1 LVPNAHAMWIVFAH
15 VATIFVGFAL
25 TLGVG
30 VLLSQIIQS
39 GDVRAIRTA
48 VRVAIPTQTAG
59 GILILVAAII
69 GVVAAIK
76 LGFDLQARWISIS
89 MILVVILLLDGIGRR
104 GPHLR
109 RMAKAAKDSPDDA
122 PSPELRALMSN
133 RFEGLSNAISGLV
146 WLSLLVLM
154 TVKP

>member
-1 LVPNAHAMWIVFAH
+1 MWIVFAH

-25 TLGVG
+25 TLGAG
-30 VLLSQIIQS
+30 VLLTQIVQS

-59 GILILVAAII
+59 GILIFAAALI
-69 GVVAAIK
+69 GVLAAVK
-76 LGFDLQARWISIS
+76 LGFDLQARWLSIS
-89 MILVVILLLDGIGRR
+89 MILVVILLLDGFGRR

-109 RMAKAAKDSPDDA
+109 RLAEAAKNSPDDV
-122 PSPELRALMSN
+122 PSPELRALMRN
-133 RFEGLSNAISGLV
+133 RFEGLSNAISGLI
-146 WLSLLVLM
+146 WLSLLVMM

>member
-1 LVPNAHAMWIVFAH
+1 MWIVFAH
-15 VATIFVGFAL
+15 VATVFVGFAL
-25 TLGVG
+25 TLGTG
-30 VLLSQIIQS
+30 VLLTQIVQS

-48 VRVAIPTQTAG
+48 VKVAIPTQTAG
-59 GILILVAAII
+59 GILIFAAALI
-69 GVVAAIK
+69 GVAAAIK

-89 MILVVILLLDGIGRR
+89 MVLVVILLLDGFGRR
-104 GPHLR
+104 APHLR
-109 RMAKAAKDSPDDA
+109 RLAKAAKESPDDT

-133 RFEGLSNAISGLV
+133 RFEGLSNAIGGLI